1 MSFAREVLAA
11 ARLDF
16 GEVRRSRWL
25 AFATAVYALLAG
37 VLVLVGMR
45 ESSVLGFTGM
55 GRVMLSFAHVLLLV
69 LPLLALSATT
79 QVVNRARDDGTIELL
94 FSHPLSRSAYLVALT
109 FTRYTVLALPLVL
122 LLVAMGVIARLVV
135 HEEVPWVMLGRSI
148 AVSCALLWA
157 FVGIGLAVSVET
169 RNQAKAV
176 VLGLVFWALGVLL
189 LDLALVGLMLEWRV
203 DARALFVLASLN
215 PVQAARVALLSG
227 LEPDLGTLGPVGF
240 YLSHTLGP
248 RALYAL
254 GLAWPTAVGTLGWL
268 WAFSG
273 WKRGDL
279 V

>member
-122 LLVAMGVIARLVV
+122 LLVAMGVIARLVI

-203 DARALFVLASLN
+203 DARSLFVLASLN

>member
-69 LPLLALSATT
+69 LLLALSATT

-227 LEPDLGTLGPVGF
+227 LELDLGTLGPVGF